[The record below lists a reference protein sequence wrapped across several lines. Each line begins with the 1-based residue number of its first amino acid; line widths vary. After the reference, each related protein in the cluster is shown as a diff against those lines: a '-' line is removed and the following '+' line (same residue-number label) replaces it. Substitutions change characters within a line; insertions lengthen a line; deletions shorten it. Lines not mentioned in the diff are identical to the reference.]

1 MAKLFRAKSHK
12 LNFNFFAMN
21 NRSIQ
26 KKLLRISNLAS
37 QGLWFPNSSEKMS
50 GITVDSEVT
59 EIQTYINARKGFD
72 RGIIDETRLN
82 SLPGSSLKQSLSDR
96 ARGALI
102 GTAVG
107 DALGTTIEFTTPG
120 TFEPV
125 SEITGGG
132 PFKLK
137 AGEWTDDSSM
147 MLCLAHSLTRKQ
159 AFDLKDQID
168 LYMKWWKEGTF
179 SVTASCFDI
188 GMIVQSALQEYEQ
201 TGNPEAGPDDP
212 YSAGNG
218 SLMRLAPIPVF
229 FHSDFED
236 AVSFSGKSSLTTHRA
251 TEAVDTCRYFGGLIW
266 GALNGA
272 SKNELLNGLYSPN
285 AGYWD
290 REPLCAS
297 VNDLILSENYKEKS
311 ASQVRGSGYVM
322 HSLEAVLWAFST
334 TDTFEEGLLKAVNL
348 GEDADTTG
356 AIFGQIGGAYYGE
369 QGIPQRWVSKVK
381 HNYFFYMKA
390 DELVKI
396 SS

>member
-1 MAKLFRAKSHK
+1 MKIERTEEFLSRV
-12 LNFNFFAMN
+12 
-21 NRSIQ
+21 
-26 KKLLRISNLAS
+26 SNLAS

-50 GITVDSEVT
+50 GVAAEPEVT
-59 EIQTYINARKGFD
+59 EIQIYINARKGFD
-72 RGIIDETRLN
+72 RGLIDETRLN
-82 SLPGSSLKQSLSDR
+82 NLPGSSLKHSISDR

-107 DALGTTIEFTTPG
+107 DALGTTIEFSTPG

-125 SEITGGG
+125 TEITGGG

-137 AGEWTDDSSM
+137 SGEWTDDSSM
-147 MLCLAHSLTRKQ
+147 MLCLAHSLTRKGT
-159 AFDLKDQID
+159 FDLKDQID
-168 LYMKWWKEGTF
+168 LYVKWWKEGAF

-188 GMIVQSALQEYEQ
+188 GMTVQSALQEYQQ

-229 FHSDFED
+229 FHSNFEE
-236 AVSFSGKSSLTTHRA
+236 AVYYSGKSSLTTHRA
-251 TEAVDTCRYFGGLIW
+251 TEAVDACRYFGGLIW

-272 SKNELLNGLYSPN
+272 SKDELLDDLYTPVP
-285 AGYWD
+285 GYWD
-290 REPLCAS
+290 KKPLCDS
-297 VNDLILSENYKEKS
+297 VADLIRNENYKYKS
-311 ASQVRGSGYVM
+311 ASEVRGTGYVM

-381 HNYFFYMKA
+381 HNYFFYKKA
-390 DELVKI
+390 DELIKI

>member
-1 MAKLFRAKSHK
+1 MSTSEVEAFLS
-12 LNFNFFAMN
+12 
-21 NRSIQ
+21 
-26 KKLLRISNLAS
+26 RISSLAS

-50 GITVDSEVT
+50 GVTVDPEVT

-107 DALGTTIEFTTPG
+107 DALGTTIEFMTPG

-229 FHSDFED
+229 FHSNFEE
-236 AVSFSGKSSLTTHRA
+236 AVYYSGKSSLTTHRA
-251 TEAVDTCRYFGGLIW
+251 TEAVDACRYFGGLIW

-272 SKNELLNGLYSPN
+272 SKNELLNGLYSPI

-297 VNDLILSENYKEKS
+297 VTDLILSENYKEKS

-334 TDTFEEGLLKAVNL
+334 TDTFDEGLLKAVNL

-356 AIFGQIGGAYYGE
+356 AIFGQIGGAFYGE
-369 QGIPQRWVSKVK
+369 QGIPQRWISKVK

-396 SS
+396 GS